1 MNELEWQLAREYR
14 RRLERCLGDRLKEVR
29 VFGSRARG
37 DFHAESDLDVFVL
50 IDRADRPT
58 RYEIIDAA
66 TDLCL
71 ETRYVLDI
79 SPLIM
84 DEPQYQS
91 LVDHER
97 RIVQDIQLEGIPID

>member
-1 MNELEWQLAREYR
+1 MTELEWELAREYR
-14 RRLERCLGDRLKEVR
+14 RRLQACLGDRLKAVR

-37 DFHAESDLDVFVL
+37 DSHPESDLDVFVL
-50 IDRADRPT
+50 IDSSDRPT

-71 ETRYVLDI
+71 ETHYAVDI

-84 DEPQYQS
+84 DELQYQN
-91 LVDHER
+91 LIDHER
-97 RIVQDIQLEGIPID
+97 RIVRDIQLEGIAID

>member
-1 MNELEWQLAREYR
+1 M
-14 RRLERCLGDRLKEVR
+14 
-29 VFGSRARG
+29 
-37 DFHAESDLDVFVL
+37 L

-84 DEPQYQS
+84 DESQYQS

-97 RIVQDIQLEGIPID
+97 RIVQDIQLEGIPIGAGTRSLGGRRTVARWATVASR